1 MYHTTYMFVSGGY
14 VAKNLGQ
21 NFSLFYSLDILTFF
35 LNKISNVFSNSYVF
49 QGLMILVYCRQKRRL
64 FSVWEMR
71 EMW

>member
-1 MYHTTYMFVSGGY
+1 M
-14 VAKNLGQ
+14 AKNLGQ
-21 NFSLFYSLDILTFF
+21 NFSLFYSLDILTLF

-71 EMW
+71 EM